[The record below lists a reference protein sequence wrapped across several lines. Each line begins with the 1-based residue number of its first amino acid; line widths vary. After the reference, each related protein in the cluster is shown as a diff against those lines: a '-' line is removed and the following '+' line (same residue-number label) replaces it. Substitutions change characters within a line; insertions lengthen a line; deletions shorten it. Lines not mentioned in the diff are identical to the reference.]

1 MNKQQLIVEFEE
13 KTGMSFFSANEHYF
27 ADMPDEIKTNY
38 MFSEEDVNMVS
49 DENFKMVYDYLFPLA
64 IWKEKVRKSITAKR
78 INSYF
83 KESMLRC
90 AWAKRRDTVWD
101 WWILGNAFINKDTW
115 RASLLKNQWVCF
127 NPLYQMNDW
136 WNTAPLI
143 FKPSQRLVKKYPFIT
158 PEYADKSNHLK
169 QYNVNLEYL
178 KSFER
183 VYVNEWDILDFY
195 LGMYHPYIWALI
207 QNEQF
212 NLLNHTF

>member
-1 MNKQQLIVEFEE
+1 
-13 KTGMSFFSANEHYF
+13 MSFFSANEHYF

-78 INSYF
+78 VNAYF
-83 KESMLRC
+83 KDSMFRC
-90 AWAKRRDTVWD
+90 AWTKRRDTNWPD
-101 WWILGNAFINKDTW
+101 WLLGMAFINEDTL
-115 RASLLKNQWVCF
+115 RASLLKNQWICF
-127 NPLYQMNDW
+127 NPLYQINERGK
-136 WNTAPLI
+136 TAPLI

-158 PEYADKSNHLK
+158 AEYFKWKTLK

-178 KSFER
+178 KAYDR
-183 VYVNEWDILDFY
+183 IYVNEWDILGFY
-195 LGMYHPYIWALI
+195 LGMYHPYIWWLI

-212 NLLNHTF
+212 SLLNHTF